1 MQTSSFNLEDFH
13 YLFFYMNCNYNS
25 VIFTQFEN
33 VSFSLLFPSLPM
45 ICEQVHFAFIGY
57 IFFLELC
64 GLF

>member
-25 VIFTQFEN
+25 VIFTQFED
-33 VSFSLLFPSLPM
+33 VFPSLPM
-45 ICEQVHFAFIGY
+45 ICEQVNFAFICY